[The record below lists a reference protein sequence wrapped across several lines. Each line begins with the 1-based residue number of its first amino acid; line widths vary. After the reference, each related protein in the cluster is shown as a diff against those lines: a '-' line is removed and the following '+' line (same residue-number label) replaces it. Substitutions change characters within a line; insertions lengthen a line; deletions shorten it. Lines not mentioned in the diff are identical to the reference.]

1 MRYQELLE
9 ILANPENSKVEFKR
23 DDIRPEQLAKEIV
36 AFCNFKGGQIIL
48 GIDDNSREIV
58 GLNRENCEEWVMDTV
73 FGRYITPSIIP
84 IYEELVTPEG
94 KRVAIITVEQGILK
108 PYAVKENARETIYI
122 RIGSTSRIANRD
134 QILRMSQE
142 SGYYHFEIAP
152 VSGSSLDDIDKELFI
167 HFYKTVFGDDLKEDN
182 EVDLRLSQLDLLVES
197 SFDTKVCSIA
207 GLILF
212 GKNPGRF
219 LPQHGIRVI
228 HYPANDIEMN
238 SLSDTIF
245 QSPVGRIY
253 GNKELKRS
261 GLVDNVMQHLSE
273 KLAIEE
279 IGGDG
284 ITRIKNWKIPEKI
297 LRELVVNSIIHRDY
311 TRKAKNEIRLFSNR
325 IEIESAGR
333 LPNTLTIE
341 KIKAGQKY
349 PRNPIL
355 VQFAQYFG
363 LMEHKGLGIRKIVI
377 ETLRYMGMN
386 DAIMEETDETFKVTV
401 YYPIQN

>member
-9 ILANPENSKVEFKR
+9 ILTNPENSKVEFKR

-36 AFCNFKGGQIIL
+36 AFCNFKGGQIFL
-48 GIDDNSREIV
+48 GIDDKTREIV
-58 GLNRENCEEWVMDTV
+58 GLNRTNCEEWVMDTV
-73 FGRYITPSIIP
+73 FSRYITPSIIP
-84 IYEELVTPEG
+84 IYEEVVTPEN
-94 KRVAIITVEQGILK
+94 KKVAIITVEQGILK
-108 PYAVKENARETIYI
+108 PYAVKENERETIYI
-122 RIGSTSRIANRD
+122 RIGSTSRIADRD

-167 HFYKTVFGDDLKEDN
+167 HFYKTVFGDELKEDN
-182 EVDLRLSQLDLLVES
+182 EISLCLSQLDLLVES

-207 GLILF
+207 GLVLF

-228 HYPANDIEMN
+228 HYPAADIEMN

-245 QSPVGRIY
+245 QSPVGRIFD
-253 GNKELKRS
+253 NNELKRS

-273 KLAIEE
+273 KLAIEG
-279 IGGDG
+279 IAIDK
-284 ITRIKNWKIPEKI
+284 ITRVKNWKIPEKI
-297 LRELVVNSIIHRDY
+297 LRELLVNSIIHRDY

-386 DAIMEETDETFKVTV
+386 DAIMEETDETFKVTI
-401 YYPIQN
+401 YYPS